1 MKREFV
7 VAVYIV
13 KDDKVLLHFHKKS
26 GRWLPPGG
34 HVEEN
39 ELPDEA
45 AIREVM
51 EEVGIEIELI
61 GKKAKDHQKQNAKG
75 LFTPMLVQL
84 EDIPQ
89 RNDEPRHQHIDLIY
103 AARPKNANITDGKWM
118 RIEDMKREGIEE
130 EIIEHTR
137 IAIETVKEE

>member
-13 KDDKVLLHFHKKS
+13 KDNEVLLHWHKKS

-34 HVEEN
+34 HIEEN

-45 AIREVM
+45 AIREVK
-51 EEVGIEIELI
+51 EEVGLEIELI
-61 GKKAKDHQKQNAKG
+61 GKKAKGHPKQNAKG

-89 RNDEPRHQHIDLIY
+89 RNDEPEHQHIDLIY
-103 AARPKNANITDGKWM
+103 AAQPKSTNITDGRWM
-118 RIEDMKREGIEE
+118 RIENMKREGIEE
-130 EIIEHTR
+130 EIIEHSK
-137 IAIETVKEE
+137 IAIEAVKEK